1 MASSLGPLGIPAE
14 SESPRYKVVA
24 NLPYYITSAALR
36 HLLES
41 GGLTIQ
47 DFERLCPGTNRRT
60 LQRDLKTMMQ
70 KGLIVPEGA
79 TNQLIY
85 RLPGR
90 K

>member
-1 MASSLGPLGIPAE
+1 MGQFDQGSMTTG
-14 SESPRYKVVA
+14 
-24 NLPYYITSAALR
+24 
-36 HLLES
+36 
-41 GGLTIQ
+41 
-47 DFERLCPGTNRRT
+47 T
-60 LQRDLKTMMQ
+60 LQRDLKTMME